1 VNPGTFWQRST
12 LCAIPS
18 STACVCTL
26 RMHNTQRLLELLDNV
41 VRYDELPIGSFG
53 VTVVLLLLMRLLLL
67 SK

>member
-1 VNPGTFWQRST
+1 
-12 LCAIPS
+12 
-18 STACVCTL
+18 
-26 RMHNTQRLLELLDNV
+26 MHNTQRLLELLDNV